1 MTTEANLAGA
11 EKLQELGFDAATL
24 ADAEAVF
31 DVMLEAKRSAGEIA
45 LPRMDNCISYA
56 ARDNEGHWYE
66 LRANQWVRYE
76 GPGRKA
82 KPDEAK

>member
-1 MTTEANLAGA
+1 MSAEANLAGVD
-11 EKLQELGFDAATL
+11 KLQELGFDTATL

-31 DVMLEAKRSAGEIA
+31 EVMLEANRAAGDIA

-56 ARDNEGHWYE
+56 TRDNEGHWYE
-66 LRANQWVRYE
+66 LRGNQWARYE

-82 KPDEAK
+82 KAE

>member
-1 MTTEANLAGA
+1 MSTQANLAGA
-11 EKLQELGFDAATL
+11 EKLQELGFEQATM

-31 DVMLEAKRSAGEIA
+31 EVMLAAATEAGEIA
-45 LPRMDNCISYA
+45 LPRLENCISYA

-82 KPDEAK
+82 KAE